1 MRAAAYR
8 VAVNVDDVRVTA
20 RNVEDPR
27 KSSAKSAED
36 GGKTVAPKVSYFGSE
51 ALEVGAEEWFI
62 GQYHFVHELRHVAS
76 YSRELVLRGD
86 NGKERAGAIT
96 CVLSP
101 CPLLLYLQNGSSF
114 LIRDWYTASF
124 HLK

>member
-36 GGKTVAPKVSYFGSE
+36 GGKTVAPKVSYFGFE
-51 ALEVGAEEWFI
+51 ALEVGGEEWFI
-62 GQYHFVHELRHVAS
+62 GQYHFIHEL
-76 YSRELVLRGD
+76 
-86 NGKERAGAIT
+86 
-96 CVLSP
+96 
-101 CPLLLYLQNGSSF
+101 
-114 LIRDWYTASF
+114 
-124 HLK
+124 